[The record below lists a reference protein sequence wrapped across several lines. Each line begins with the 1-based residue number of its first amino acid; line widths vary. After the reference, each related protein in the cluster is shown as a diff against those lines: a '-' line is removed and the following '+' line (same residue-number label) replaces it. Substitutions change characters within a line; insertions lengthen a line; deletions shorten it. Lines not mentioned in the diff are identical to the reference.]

1 LHSKQYRRKGTGITR
16 LLPLFLLIGSTMLF
30 GQSPESSTPL
40 NAEEKRLILIQLL
53 DLKSCRATVET
64 YEDQI
69 AKERPFGERALE
81 IERQATE
88 LARKERDLALEK
100 ARMFKQLY
108 SSVKPGKTTF
118 GCVLKTIFSEGLYR
132 CK

>member
-1 LHSKQYRRKGTGITR
+1 MHSKQYRRKGTGITR
-16 LLPLFLLIGSTMLF
+16 LLPLFLLIGSTTLF

-69 AKERPFGERALE
+69 AKERQFGERALE
-81 IERQATE
+81 IERQATA

-100 ARMFKQLY
+100 ARMYEQLY
-108 SSVKPGKTTF
+108 NSIKPRKITF
-118 GCVLKTIFSEGLYR
+118 GCIMAKIGTIGLYR
-132 CK
+132 CR